1 MNNEVGD
8 IKIIMGS
15 GECIT
20 TPSWI
25 YTPKNEQNLLDVST
39 WRTTFHKNSIK
50 AILAEHVKMNLTYE
64 EGIKAAKLCFPYLQ
78 PFGYIRC
85 SVPDGYCPE
94 PSYQHALQTKN
105 FDFQNYTNDRYKT
118 LHNYHTLTRMF
129 ERAGYEVQLLKYF
142 DESGMLHQ
150 NEWADTEGIT
160 YSSQKNEPRNTRGEV
175 VFPSLIVNAV
185 KPGENKTEV
194 NLVQRKF

>member
-8 IKIIMGS
+8 IKIIMSS
-15 GECIT
+15 GEYIP

-25 YTPKNEQNLLDVST
+25 HTQTEEPNLLDANT
-39 WRTTFHKNSIK
+39 WRTTFDKNSIK

-85 SVPDGYCPE
+85 SVPDGYCPD
-94 PSYQHALQTKN
+94 PSYQHTLQTQHFN
-105 FDFQNYTNDRYKT
+105 SQSHTADHYKT

-129 ERAGYEVQLLKYF
+129 ERAGYEVHLLKYF
-142 DESGMLHQ
+142 DEDGVLHQ
-150 NEWADTEGIT
+150 NEWTDTEGVT
-160 YSSQKNEPRNTRGEV
+160 FCPKKNDRSYARGRI
-175 VFPSLIVNAV
+175 VFPSLIVSAV
-185 KPGENKTEV
+185 KPRGNKTNI
-194 NLVQRKF
+194 NLV